1 MKDRHLLVDVALG
14 RINAD
19 KVVVNGEFL
28 DVATGRIRKGVNIAI
43 KGERIAKIGN
53 IDDTIGSETEVI
65 DAEGMIVTPGFVD
78 SHYHIESS
86 RLSPRRHAQLT
97 LPYGTTSLFEGSHEM
112 ANCLGL
118 DGVKYFLDEAKDL
131 PQRIYVAL
139 SSATPP
145 TPFERT
151 GGYIGGAEAREALQW
166 ENVAG
171 IGEIMDFTNLFG
183 HEDRLWSVMEAGLE
197 AGKLLEGHATPEPP
211 EADAF
216 MATGISSTHFTGNRE
231 QALALLERGCF
242 LEIKARD
249 SRDALRGLVEA
260 GIDWQMVGICVDDRP
275 AELTRKIGLLDYEM
289 KIAME
294 EGLDP
299 VTTYQLATINNAR
312 HWHLEHDIGLV
323 APGRYADML
332 FVSDLEKIKIDK
344 VFTGGEMVA
353 EKGKL
358 TANISI
364 PPAPAYVRHS
374 IKIPKPLT
382 AEDFQVEAPHY
393 DDTVNAAVLPARYFS
408 DDLAPIT
415 TTLPVKN
422 GFVQRDLSRDINKI
436 AIVNRHGKGLG
447 VSFWK
452 VGYQRGAVASSVLH
466 DSHNISVIG
475 ANDSDMATA
484 VNRVAEIEG
493 GIVVVN
499 NGKIL
504 AEISLPI
511 GGIMTDRPLDEVVAA
526 LDKINMEVDKLEP
539 SELGEHPVDSQTFI
553 FLTCFPWGIVLTDL
567 GLFNTRTGEKIP
579 AVW

>member
-14 RINAD
+14 KLSAD
-19 KVVVNGEFL
+19 KVVVDGDFL
-28 DVATGRIRKGVNIAI
+28 DVATGRIRKDVNIAI
-43 KGERIAKIGN
+43 KGTRIAKIGN
-53 IDDTIGSETEVI
+53 IDDTIGPETEVI
-65 DAEGMIVTPGFVD
+65 DAENMIVTPGFVD

-151 GGYIGGAEAREALQW
+151 GGYIGGVEAREALKW
-166 ENVAG
+166 ENVTG

-183 HEDRLWSVMEAGLE
+183 HEERLWAVMEAGLE

-249 SRDALRGLVEA
+249 SRDAIRGLVEA

-312 HWHLEHDIGLV
+312 HWRLEHDIGLV

-332 FVSDLEKIKIDK
+332 FVSDLEKIKIEK

-358 TANISI
+358 TVDISI

-382 AEDFQVEAPHY
+382 AEDFRVKSPY
-393 DDTVNAAVLPARYFS
+393 NRDTVNAAVLPARYFS
-408 DDLAPIT
+408 ADLAPIT
-415 TTLPVKN
+415 TTLPVKD
-422 GFVQRDLSRDINKI
+422 GYVQRDLSRDINKI

-452 VGYQRGAVASSVLH
+452 VGYQRGAVATSVLH

-475 ANDSDMATA
+475 ANDADMAVA

-499 NGKIL
+499 DGKVM

-511 GGIMTDRPLDEVVAA
+511 GGIMTDRPLDEVVVA
-526 LDKINMEVDKLEP
+526 LDKINEEADKLEP
-539 SELGEHPVDSQTFI
+539 GELGPHPVDSQTFI

-567 GLFNTRTGEKIP
+567 GLFNARTGDKIP

>member
-14 RINAD
+14 KLNAD

-43 KGERIAKIGN
+43 KGSRVAKIGN
-53 IDDTIGSETEVI
+53 VDDTIGPDTVVI
-65 DAEGMIVTPGFVD
+65 DAEGMVVTPGFVD

-97 LPYGTTSLFEGSHEM
+97 LPYGTTSLFEGSHEL

-118 DGVKYFLDEAKDL
+118 DGVRYFLEEAKDL

-166 ENVAG
+166 KNVAG
-171 IGEIMDFTNLFG
+171 IGELMDYTNLFG
-183 HEDRLWSVMEAGLE
+183 YEERLWEVMAAGLE
-197 AGKLLEGHATPEPP
+197 AGKLLEGHGTPMPP

-216 MATGISSTHFTGNRE
+216 MATGITSTHFSGSPE
-231 QALALLERGCF
+231 AALELLMRGCF
-242 LEIKARD
+242 LEVKARD
-249 SRDALRGLVEA
+249 SREAIRGLIEA

-289 KIAME
+289 RIAIE
-294 EGLDP
+294 AGLDP

-332 FVSDLEKIKIDK
+332 FISDLENVKIDR
-344 VFTGGEMVA
+344 VFSGGEMVA
-353 EKGKL
+353 EKGRL
-358 TANISI
+358 TVDISI

-374 IKIPKPLT
+374 IKIPRPLT
-382 AEDFQVEAPHY
+382 AEDFRVKAPVGR
-393 DDTVNAAVLPARYFS
+393 DTVNAAVLPARYFS
-408 DDLAPIT
+408 ADLDPIT
-415 TTLPVKN
+415 TTLSVKD
-422 GFVQRDLSRDINKI
+422 GYVQRDLSRDINKI

-466 DSHNISVIG
+466 DSD
-475 ANDSDMATA
+475 ADMAAA

-493 GIVVVN
+493 GIVVVD
-499 NGKIL
+499 GSEVK

-511 GGIMTDRPLDEVVAA
+511 GGIMTDSPLDEVVAA
-526 LDKINMEVDKLEP
+526 LDKINMDADKLEP
-539 SELGEHPVDSQTFI
+539 GELGDHPVDSQTFI

-567 GLFNTRTGEKIP
+567 GLYNARTGEKIP

>member
-14 RINAD
+14 KLSAD
-19 KVVVNGEFL
+19 KVVVDGDFL

-43 KGERIAKIGN
+43 KGTRIAKIGN
-53 IDDTIGSETEVI
+53 VDDTIGPETEVI
-65 DAEGMIVTPGFVD
+65 NAEDMIVTPGFVD

-151 GGYIGGAEAREALQW
+151 GGYIGGVEAREALQW

-183 HEDRLWSVMEAGLE
+183 HEERLWAVMEAGLE

-294 EGLDP
+294 EGVDP
-299 VTTYQLATINNAR
+299 VTVFQMATINNAR

-332 FVSDLEKIKIDK
+332 FISDIEKIKIDK

-358 TANISI
+358 SVDIHI

-382 AEDFQVEAPHY
+382 AEDFSVKSPY
-393 DDTVNAAVLPARYFS
+393 NRDTVNAAVLPARYFS
-408 DDLAPIT
+408 DDLQPIT
-415 TTLPVKN
+415 TSLPVKD
-422 GFVQRDLSRDINKI
+422 GYVQRDLSRDINKI

-452 VGYQRGAVASSVLH
+452 VGYQRGAVATSVLH

-475 ANDSDMATA
+475 ANDADMATA
-484 VNRVAEIEG
+484 VNRIAEIEG
-493 GIVVVN
+493 GIVVVD
-499 NGKIL
+499 GGEIK

-526 LDKINMEVDKLEP
+526 LDKINAEADKLEP
-539 SELGEHPVDSQTFI
+539 GELGAHPVDSQTFI
-553 FLTCFPWGIVLTDL
+553 FLTCFPWAIVLTDL
-567 GLFNTRTGEKIP
+567 GLFNARTGEKIP

>member
-14 RINAD
+14 RLSAD

-43 KGERIAKIGN
+43 KGARVAKIGDV
-53 IDDTIGSETEVI
+53 DDTIGPDTEVI
-65 DAEGMIVTPGFVD
+65 DAQGTIITPGFVD

-97 LPYGTTSLFEGSHEM
+97 LPYGTTSLFEGSHEL

-118 DGVKYFLDEAKDL
+118 DGIKYFIDEAKDL
-131 PQRIYVAL
+131 PQRVYIAL

-151 GGYIGGAEAREALQW
+151 GGYIGGDEALEALQW

-171 IGEIMDFTNLFG
+171 IGEIMDYTNLFG
-183 HEDRLWSVMEAGLE
+183 HEERLWAVMEAGLA

-211 EADAF
+211 EADAL

-249 SRDALRGLVEA
+249 SRDAIRGLVEA

-289 KIAME
+289 KIAIE

-299 VTTYQLATINNAR
+299 VTAFQLATINNAR
-312 HWHLEHDIGLV
+312 HWRLEHDIGLV

-332 FVSDLEKIKIDK
+332 FISDLEKITIDK
-344 VFTGGEMVA
+344 VFTGGLMVA

-358 TANISI
+358 TVDIGI
-364 PPAPAYVRHS
+364 PPAPAYARHS
-374 IKIPKPLT
+374 IKIPQPLK
-382 AEDFQVEAPHY
+382 AEDFVVKAPFNR
-393 DDTVNAAVLPARYFS
+393 DTVNAAVLHARYFS
-408 DDLAPIT
+408 ADLEPII
-415 TTLPVKN
+415 TTLPVKK
-422 GFVQRDLSRDINKI
+422 GIVQRDLSRDINKV

-447 VSFWK
+447 VSYWK
-452 VGYQRGAVASSVLH
+452 VGYQRGAVATSVLH

-475 ANDSDMATA
+475 ANDADMASA
-484 VNRVAEIEG
+484 VNRIAEIEG
-493 GIVVVN
+493 GIVVVDG
-499 NGKIL
+499 GKIK

-511 GGIMTDRPLDEVVAA
+511 GGIMTDRPLDEVVAK
-526 LDKINMEVDKLEP
+526 LDRINLEADKLEP
-539 SELGEHPVDSQTFI
+539 GELGAHPVDSQTFI

-567 GLFNTRTGEKIP
+567 GLFNARTGEKIP
-579 AVW
+579 SVW

>member
-14 RINAD
+14 RLSAD

-28 DVATGRIRKGVNIAI
+28 DVVTGRVKKGVNVAI
-43 KGERIAKIGN
+43 KGKRVAKIGN
-53 IDDTIGSETEVI
+53 VDTAIGTETKVI
-65 DAEGMIVTPGFVD
+65 DAEGLIITPGFVD

-86 RLSPRRHAQLT
+86 RLSPRRHSQLT

-118 DGVKYFLDEAKDL
+118 DGIKYFIDEAKDL
-131 PQRIYVAL
+131 PQRIYIAL

-151 GGYIGGAEAREALQW
+151 GGYIGGVEAREALQW

-171 IGEIMDFTNLFG
+171 IGEIMDYTNLFG
-183 HEDRLWSVMEAGLE
+183 HEERLWAVMEAGLE

-211 EADAF
+211 KADAF
-216 MATGISSTHFTGNRE
+216 MATGISSTHFAGNRE

-242 LEIKARD
+242 LEIKARE
-249 SRDALRGLVEA
+249 SRDAIRGLVEE

-289 KIAME
+289 RIAME

-312 HWHLEHDIGLV
+312 HWHQEQDIGLV

-332 FVSDLEKIKIDK
+332 FISDLEKIKIDK
-344 VFTGGEMVA
+344 VFTGGELVA
-353 EKGKL
+353 DKGKL
-358 TANISI
+358 TVDISV

-374 IKIPKPLT
+374 IKLPKPLT
-382 AEDFQVEAPHY
+382 AEDFRVKAPHNR
-393 DDTVNAAVLPARYFS
+393 DTVNAAVLPARYFS
-408 DDLAPIT
+408 ADLIPIVT
-415 TTLPVKN
+415 ALPVKD
-422 GFVQRDLSRDINKI
+422 GYVQRDLSRDINKV

-475 ANDSDMATA
+475 ANDADMATA
-484 VNRVAEIEG
+484 VNRVAENEG
-493 GIVVVN
+493 GIVVVD
-499 NGKIL
+499 NGVIK
-504 AEISLPI
+504 AEISLSI
-511 GGIMTDRPLDEVVAA
+511 GGIMTDRPLDEVVSA
-526 LDKINMEVDKLEP
+526 LDRINEEADKLEP
-539 SELGEHPVDSQTFI
+539 GELGAHSVDSQTFI

-567 GLFNTRTGEKIP
+567 GLFNARTGEKIP
-579 AVW
+579 SVW

>member
-1 MKDRHLLVDVALG
+1 MSDRHLLVDVALG
-14 RINAD
+14 KLKAD

-28 DVATGRIRKGVNIAI
+28 DVATGCIRKNVNIAI
-43 KGERIAKIGN
+43 KGSRVAKIGDVDN
-53 IDDTIGSETEVI
+53 TIESDTVVI

-97 LPYGTTSLFEGSHEM
+97 LPYGTTSLFEGSHEL

-118 DGVKYFLDEAKDL
+118 DGVRYFLEEAKDL
-131 PQRIYVAL
+131 PQRIFVAL

-145 TPFERT
+145 TLFERT
-151 GGYIGGAEAREALQW
+151 GGYIGGAEARQALQW

-171 IGEIMDFTNLFG
+171 IGELMDYTNLFG
-183 HEDRLWSVMEAGLE
+183 HEERLWEVMEAGLE
-197 AGKLLEGHATPEPP
+197 AGKLMEGHGTPLPP

-216 MATGISSTHFTGNRE
+216 MATGITSTHFSGSPE
-231 QALALLERGCF
+231 AAFELLMRGCF

-249 SRDALRGLVEA
+249 SREAIRGLIEA

-275 AELTRKIGLLDYEM
+275 AELTCKIGLLDYEM
-289 KIAME
+289 RIAIE
-294 EGLDP
+294 AGLDP
-299 VTTYQLATINNAR
+299 VTTYQLATLNNAR

-332 FVSDLEKIKIDK
+332 FISDLEKIKINK
-344 VFTGGEMVA
+344 VFSGGKMVA

-358 TANISI
+358 TVDISI

-374 IKIPKPLT
+374 IKISKPLT
-382 AEDFQVEAPHY
+382 AEDFRVKAPAGR
-393 DDTVNAAVLPARYFS
+393 DTVNAAVLPARYFS
-408 DDLAPIT
+408 ADLDPIT
-415 TTLPVKN
+415 TTLPVKD
-422 GFVQRDLSRDINKI
+422 GYVQRDLTRAINKI

-447 VSFWK
+447 ASFWK
-452 VGYQRGAVASSVLH
+452 VGYQRGSVASSVLH

-475 ANDSDMATA
+475 ACDADMATA

-493 GIVVVN
+493 GIVVVD
-499 NGKIL
+499 GGEVK

-511 GGIMTDRPLDEVVAA
+511 GGIMTDSPLDEVVAA
-526 LDKINMEVDKLEP
+526 LDKINIEADKLEP
-539 SELGEHPVDSQTFI
+539 GELGDHPVDSQTFI

-567 GLFNTRTGEKIP
+567 GLYNVRTGEKIP

>member
-14 RINAD
+14 KLSAD
-19 KVVVNGEFL
+19 KVVVDGDFL

-43 KGERIAKIGN
+43 KGTRIAKIGN
-53 IDDTIGSETEVI
+53 IDDTIGPETEVI
-65 DAEGMIVTPGFVD
+65 DAENMIVTPGFVD

-151 GGYIGGAEAREALQW
+151 GGYIGGVEAREALKW
-166 ENVAG
+166 ENVTG

-183 HEDRLWSVMEAGLE
+183 HEERLWAVMEAGLE

-249 SRDALRGLVEA
+249 SRDAIRGLVEA

-312 HWHLEHDIGLV
+312 HWRLEHDIGLV

-332 FVSDLEKIKIDK
+332 FVSDLEKIKIEK

-358 TANISI
+358 TVDISI

-382 AEDFQVEAPHY
+382 AEDFRVKSPY
-393 DDTVNAAVLPARYFS
+393 NRDTVNAAVLPARYFS
-408 DDLAPIT
+408 ADLAPIT
-415 TTLPVKN
+415 TTLPVKD
-422 GFVQRDLSRDINKI
+422 GYVQRDLSRDINKI

-452 VGYQRGAVASSVLH
+452 VGYQRGAVATSVLH

-475 ANDSDMATA
+475 ANDADMAVA

-499 NGKIL
+499 DGKVM

-511 GGIMTDRPLDEVVAA
+511 GGIMTDRPLDEVVVA
-526 LDKINMEVDKLEP
+526 LDKINEEADKLEP
-539 SELGEHPVDSQTFI
+539 GELGPHPVDSQTFI

-567 GLFNTRTGEKIP
+567 GLFNARTGDKIP

>member
-1 MKDRHLLVDVALG
+1 MKDRHLLVDVALD
-14 RINAD
+14 RLHAD

-28 DVATGRIRKGVNIAI
+28 DVATGRIRKDVNIAI
-43 KGERIAKIGN
+43 KGARIAKIGN
-53 IDDTIGSETEVI
+53 VDDTIGPETKVI
-65 DAEGMIVTPGFVD
+65 DATGMTVTPGLVD

-97 LPYGTTSLFEGSHEM
+97 LPYGTTSLFEGSHEL

-118 DGVKYFLDEAKDL
+118 DGIKYFLDEAKDL
-131 PQRIYVAL
+131 PQRIYIAL

-151 GGYIGGAEAREALQW
+151 GGYIGGVEAREALQW

-171 IGEIMDFTNLFG
+171 IGEIMDYTNLFG
-183 HEDRLWSVMEAGLE
+183 HEERLWEVMKAGLE
-197 AGKLLEGHATPEPP
+197 AGKLLEGHGTPLPP

-216 MATGISSTHFTGNRE
+216 MATGITSTHFSGDPER
-231 QALALLERGCF
+231 ALELLARGCF
-242 LEIKARD
+242 LEVKGRD
-249 SRDALRGLVEA
+249 SQDAIRGLVDA

-289 KIAME
+289 RKVME
-294 EGLDP
+294 AGLDP
-299 VTTYQLATINNAR
+299 ITTYQLATINNAR

-332 FVSDLEKIKIDK
+332 FISDLEKIKIDK

-358 TANISI
+358 TVDISI

-374 IKIPKPLT
+374 IKIPKPLI
-382 AEDFQVEAPHY
+382 AEDFRVKSPY
-393 DDTVNAAVLPARYFS
+393 NRDTVNAAVLPARYFS

-415 TTLPVKN
+415 TTLPVKD
-422 GFVQRDLSRDINKI
+422 GIVQRDLSRDINKI

-452 VGYQRGAVASSVLH
+452 VGYQRGAVATSVLH

-475 ANDSDMATA
+475 ANDADMAAA

-493 GIVVVN
+493 GIVVVDD
-499 NGKIL
+499 GKVM

-526 LDKINMEVDKLEP
+526 LDKINMEADKLEP
-539 SELGEHPVDSQTFI
+539 GELGDHPVDSQTFI

-567 GLFNTRTGEKIP
+567 GLYNARTGEKIP

>member
-14 RINAD
+14 KLSAD
-19 KVVVNGEFL
+19 KVVVDGDFL

-43 KGERIAKIGN
+43 KGTRIAKIGN
-53 IDDTIGSETEVI
+53 IDDTIGPETEVI
-65 DAEGMIVTPGFVD
+65 DAENMIVTPGFVD

-151 GGYIGGAEAREALQW
+151 GGYIGGMEAREALKW
-166 ENVAG
+166 ENVTG

-183 HEDRLWSVMEAGLE
+183 HEERLWAVMEAGLE

-249 SRDALRGLVEA
+249 SRDAIRGLVEA

-312 HWHLEHDIGLV
+312 HWRLEHDIGLV

-332 FVSDLEKIKIDK
+332 FVSDLEKIKIEK

-358 TANISI
+358 TVDISI

-382 AEDFQVEAPHY
+382 AEDFRVKSPY
-393 DDTVNAAVLPARYFS
+393 NRDTVNAAVLPARYFS
-408 DDLAPIT
+408 ADLAPIT
-415 TTLPVKN
+415 TTLPVKD
-422 GFVQRDLSRDINKI
+422 GYVQRDLSRDINKI

-452 VGYQRGAVASSVLH
+452 VGYQRGAVATSVLH

-475 ANDSDMATA
+475 ANDADMAVA

-499 NGKIL
+499 DGKVM

-511 GGIMTDRPLDEVVAA
+511 GGIMTDRPLDEVVVA
-526 LDKINMEVDKLEP
+526 LDKINEEADKLEP
-539 SELGEHPVDSQTFI
+539 GELGPHPVDSQTFI

-567 GLFNTRTGEKIP
+567 GLFNARTGDKIP